1 MADQIGILATPGKLV
16 ANGSPVALKRDLGEG
31 YCIQVNSSLGA
42 DRRYNEDLLTR
53 LNVILPSAYLT
64 SPSPRQTCYHLKTRD
79 AGAMQQALEIFDGEV
94 RDKNIDSYDI
104 LGTTIEEIFLDLM
117 RKYDHPAAEE
127 EDAGALTTLS
137 PSAHSTSISALPT
150 GRPVR
155 SIKQAFTIFYKRFL
169 VFRRNWRPLYFAI
182 QIAIIGSCLPLLFIK
197 DMNSKTCVPT
207 YSTVDT
213 TSLYLPSSSF
223 LSSPSNSV
231 LDSPPGI
238 IQTLGNNTNSLRV
251 LDLPNNT
258 TFVNTINQNYR
269 DFSLGGISIDT
280 TTGGS
285 LIAWEATSPG
295 FKGAS
300 MVNLATNVLYNR
312 ALNMTANTALGPK
325 AIRTSYRP
333 FPFVSFDTFKY
344 MRWLYYFGLVM
355 VSFMIPCSFIRFPD
369 LLCS

>member
-1 MADQIGILATPGKLV
+1 M
-16 ANGSPVALKRDLGEG
+16 
-31 YCIQVNSSLGA
+31 
-42 DRRYNEDLLTR
+42 
-53 LNVILPSAYLT
+53 ILPSAYLS

-79 AGAMQQALEIFDGEV
+79 AGSMQQALEFFDCEV
-94 RDKNIDSYDI
+94 RDKKIDSYDI

-117 RKYDHPAAEE
+117 RKYDHPATEE
-127 EDAGALTTLS
+127 GEPEALTTLS

-155 SIKQAFTIFYKRFL
+155 SIKQAFTIFYKRLL
-169 VFRRNWRPLYFAI
+169 VFRRSWRPLYFAI

-197 DMNSKTCVPT
+197 NMNSKTCIPT

-223 LSSPSNSV
+223 LSSPSSSV

-238 IQTLGNNTNSLRV
+238 IQTLGNGTNSLRV
-251 LDLPNNT
+251 LDVPNNT
-258 TFVNTINQNYR
+258 TFVDTINQDYR
-269 DFSLGGISIDT
+269 NLSLGGISIDT
-280 TTGGS
+280 TTGAS
-285 LIAWEATSPG
+285 LVAWEATSPG

-325 AIRTSYRP
+325 AIRASYIP
-333 FPFVSFDTFKY
+333 FPFVSFDRFLY

-355 VSFMIPCSFIRFPD
+355 VRFMIHLSFIPFPN